1 MGCDSHSICGTTALS
16 LLEAEP
22 DWIFHQAWQWGLR
35 QMDDVAG
42 SSHPSDAAGVS
53 SLHPSPSCLK
63 PPLKNMTALR
73 RSSIFK
79 LPSLFIN
86 LRSSPCQVPFL
97 LRLFQV
103 RPPLSCNI
111 TTPNRADVIISL
123 LLPKHSICLQL
134 TTDWTLMTVSTKS
147 SLYNIYNNMSAYSAT
162 HVIIGAHDW
171 FAYLH

>member
-1 MGCDSHSICGTTALS
+1 MACDSHSICGTTALS

-22 DWIFHQAWQWGLR
+22 GWIFHQAWQWGLR

-86 LRSSPCQVPFL
+86 LRSSLCQVPFL
-97 LRLFQV
+97 LKLFQV
-103 RPPLSCNI
+103 HPPLSCNI
-111 TTPNRADVIISL
+111 PTPNRADAMITL
-123 LLPKHSICLQL
+123 LLPKRCICLPL
-134 TTDWTLMTVSTKS
+134 TTDWTLMTLSTKS
-147 SLYNIYNNMSAYSAT
+147 SLYNIYNNS

-171 FAYLH
+171 FAYLFP